1 MSSDD
6 EKKPSLLRTV
16 KATNRTTR
24 VENFVSFFPDDT
36 VETVRQYIGDV
47 ANVHPDRL
55 FITVTLQRPSTYFK
69 DDPRRW
75 EALFQRM
82 SYLSGSILPA
92 PFQVYQS
99 QIRMPSTAVAY
110 EDYGPD
116 EWKHQPEQLMAL
128 YAPAEDFKDQLIL
141 GTEEGLSYVLPYEY
155 DTALTSKIP
164 AAAYPI
170 PQKTALMTTLY
181 PRIDDILEFTYTT
194 YDSSAETSKPVYFPF
209 LQSTTP
215 EQMTEANIQLLRDN
229 RKRLSSL
236 LELTVP
242 ESKLSILRA
251 HFRLPL
257 VETDFGSAVR
267 TRFEQMFYG
276 LTVSESI
283 PSISFF
289 TSPSENARH
298 KFYVKDSRNK
308 MPQNLARWQRWWSVS
323 KPTNARP
330 TLVLYRGES
339 NDNFDR
345 ITLTST
351 KLTLTAYRPEGSE
364 DDMMNLKESL
374 SSWLLSL
381 DAIVPF
387 LAIRDIGI
395 PRWELQ
401 DMSLSLKYRTKYK
414 DPHLLRFN
422 CISSTFAL
430 TDADTSTF
438 QLLRTDHSVDGLS
451 SMEVKVIQ
459 LIHDK
464 TNVSVADI
472 QAELGVSL
480 EVATTLK
487 TDVARHISENP
498 NTLTRSFRGFPTMT
512 FGDNTV
518 VVKGVKDL
526 PLSVKYANL
535 LRFILL
541 NSDASKLNKICPPR
555 KEVVRAET
563 TIVAEKELEVN
574 TKVSAEDMDLF
585 ADVGEDEVVEEA
597 EAETEVDTKEE
608 QQPAEEQED
617 KKLKTKKG
625 RKTTYNYF
633 NARLQAFDNNTFDPT
648 NSKYPKKCDQDHQP
662 IILSQEDLDR
672 IAETPYDP
680 RKYSE
685 AGKTMPV
692 TDPDGLVVCPEYWC
706 IEDEIPLRKE
716 DLKNN
721 ACPVCGGKIRSKGKK
736 TNEDTRIYTV
746 IERGNKST
754 WPALISYASP
764 KNGRQMPCC
773 RDEPYKAPEKEFEDK
788 FYILS
793 ETKINIPKYRCAFLS
808 KKLMDSLFIT
818 ETYQPFLKGDIKRIL
833 APNSGFFRVGMGKP
847 SKDSKD
853 SGGPVETLPRFLGCV
868 KVNGRPVCA
877 RERVRVRQ
885 GEGEKEMTAREN
897 GKWFKIPTPRA
908 SIDNLLGCSFVTTW
922 KEMGDTHLD
931 EIALHPKCANN
942 EVLAR
947 IVSGIDKAFHEKRLT
962 ALEELEYAA
971 ICLQCDVFRIDMEA
985 NTLGCMFHSPVA
997 KPRSRG
1003 IIVLKNGQDLDILAN
1018 VIREDELHIKGS
1030 NPNDITD
1037 FGFRSNIFQ
1046 PPFLKST
1053 YVEVEKLRNL
1063 ACSTTI
1069 PSYTDAQN
1077 ALQEILPMIGES
1089 EYSIILDPYARA
1101 QAFYVPYKLV
1111 LPFQASP
1118 LPPTSQ
1124 STIQGYTGI
1133 TPPTYEDARA
1143 YILTAMKHSRS
1154 KGFDWK
1160 EDIHN
1165 MGGERVEIML
1175 QSGLRIPVV
1184 PSPADIKTTPVE
1196 VIQTVQNIGE
1206 ENLAFGEE
1214 DVELQTDYAE
1224 ISYASEVFDFL
1235 LFELSKDIQERYPDL
1250 YAALRKTQP
1259 LRPEVEPLLREW
1271 FADTTFGVD
1280 LKNADQFVTKVR
1292 APCGTRTKDQCSGN
1306 VCGWDGDRCKIQVKN
1321 SLREGSLFNRLM
1333 STLVSNAKIRGIV
1346 LDGRS
1351 TPFFSTIL
1359 YVVLPH
1365 ELILTDKDL
1374 K

>member
-1 MSSDD
+1 MF
-6 EKKPSLLRTV
+6 RV

-24 VENFVSFFPDDT
+24 DSAYISFFPDDT
-36 VETVRQYIGDV
+36 IDTIRQYIGDV

-75 EALFQRM
+75 EALFQRL
-82 SYLSGSILPA
+82 SYLSGSILRA

-99 QIRMPSTAVAY
+99 QTRMPSTAVPF
-110 EDYGPD
+110 EEYGAD
-116 EWKHQPEQLMAL
+116 EWKYHPEDLMPI
-128 YAPAEDFKDQLIL
+128 YAPAEDFKDQLIF
-141 GTEEGLSYVLPYEY
+141 GTSSEALSYILPYEY

-164 AAAYPI
+164 AAMYPI
-170 PQKTALMTTLY
+170 PDKTALVTTLY
-181 PRIDDILEFTYTT
+181 PRIEDILEFTYTT
-194 YDSSAETSKPVYFPF
+194 YDSSAETSKLVYFPF
-209 LQSTTP
+209 LQSMTP
-215 EQMTEANIQLLRDN
+215 EQIPEANIQLLRDN
-229 RKRLSSL
+229 AKRLSQL
-236 LELTVP
+236 LDLTVP

-289 TSPSENARH
+289 TSPFENARH

-323 KPTNARP
+323 KPTNVRP

-364 DDMMNLKESL
+364 DDMTHLKESL
-374 SSWLLSL
+374 STWLLSF

-387 LAIRDIGI
+387 LAPRDIGI

-472 QAELGVSL
+472 QAELGVSI

-526 PLSVKYANL
+526 ALSVKYANL

-585 ADVGEDEVVEEA
+585 ADVGEDEVGEEA
-597 EAETEVDTKEE
+597 EAEVETNEEE
-608 QQPAEEQED
+608 QPVDEQED
-617 KKLKTKKG
+617 KKLGTKKG

-633 NARLQAFDNNTFDPT
+633 NARLQEFDKETFGEPLPPPPPLPVVK
-648 NSKYPKKCDQDHQP
+648 SKYTKRCDADHQP

-680 RKYSE
+680 RKYAE
-685 AGKTMPV
+685 AGKTMEV
-692 TDPDGLVVCPEYWC
+692 KDPNGLVICPEYWC
-706 IEDEIPLRKE
+706 IEDEIPLRKQ

-721 ACPVCGGKIRSKGKK
+721 ACPKCGGKIRSKGKK
-736 TNEDTRIYTV
+736 TNEDTRAYTV

-754 WPALISYASP
+754 WPGLIPYLSP
-764 KNGRQMPCC
+764 RNGRQMPCC
-773 RDEPYKAPEKEFEDK
+773 RDEPYKPPEKEFEDK

-793 ETKINIPKYRCAFLS
+793 ETKLNIPKYRCAFLS
-808 KKLMDSLFIT
+808 KKLMDSLFIN
-818 ETYQPFLKGDIKRIL
+818 ETYQQFKGDIKRIL
-833 APNSGFFRVGMGKP
+833 APHSGFFRVGMGTP
-847 SKDSKD
+847 SKES
-853 SGGPVETLPRFLGCV
+853 GPVETLPRLLGCSTV
-868 KVNGRPVCA
+868 GGKPKCV
-877 RERVRVRQ
+877 REWTRV
-885 GEGEKEMTAREN
+885 GDEN
-897 GKWFKIPTPRA
+897 TGSDGKYPWFKIPIPRK
-908 SIDNLLGCSFVTTW
+908 SIDNILGCSFVNTW
-922 KEMGDTHLD
+922 KDMGDTHLD
-931 EIALHPKCANN
+931 QIKKHPKCANN
-942 EVLAR
+942 DVLAR
-947 IVSGIDKAFHEKRLT
+947 IVSGIDKAFQDKTLT

-971 ICLQCDVFRIDMEA
+971 ICLQCDVFRISMDT
-985 NTLGCMFHSPVA
+985 NTLGCMFHSPIA

-1003 IIVLKNGQDLDILAN
+1003 IIVLQNGKELDILAN
-1018 VIREDELHIKGS
+1018 VRRDSELHVSGAES
-1030 NPNDITD
+1030 EITD
-1037 FGFRSNIFQ
+1037 FWFRSNVFQ
-1046 PPFLKST
+1046 TPFSKST
-1053 YVEVEKLRNL
+1053 YVELEKLRNL

-1077 ALQEILPMIGES
+1077 ALQEILPTIGGS
-1089 EYSIILDPYARA
+1089 DYSIILDPYARA
-1101 QAFYVPYKLV
+1101 QAFYIPYKLV

-1124 STIQGYTGI
+1124 PTIQGYTGI

-1143 YILTAMKHSRS
+1143 YILTAMKHSS
-1154 KGFDWK
+1154 GYEWK
-1160 EDIHN
+1160 EDVYNI
-1165 MGGERVEIML
+1165 GEERVEIL
-1175 QSGLRIPVV
+1175 VKSGLRIPVV
-1184 PSPADIKTTPVE
+1184 PSPVDAKTKPVE
-1196 VIQTVQNIGE
+1196 VIQTVQTIGE

-1214 DVELQTDYAE
+1214 DVELQTEYAE

-1235 LFELSKDIQERYPDL
+1235 IFELSKDIQEKYPDL
-1250 YAALRKTQP
+1250 HAALDKTQP

-1271 FADTTFGVD
+1271 FTDSTFGVD